1 MKTTRTKVAFVGC
14 GYTKATRK
22 LERPEIELGIEAC
35 RMAIEDAGMD
45 PSQVDGINVQ
55 VHHYP
60 PPDTA
65 AITKGLGMTNVRWT
79 REGGLGILP
88 AGIAADAIDRG
99 ECNAVL
105 VVKIMNTI
113 APVSTPQIDPSS
125 GGVAGPTQFEVP
137 YGLGYSM
144 QRIGLMA
151 RRYMYRYGITSE
163 QLGWVPV
170 VEREHALKNPWAI
183 MNTPMTLDD
192 YMSSRFIADPV
203 RLFDCDMPVNGAY
216 AFLMT
221 REDIARG
228 LKHRPVFLKS
238 WAGSAAEEAFAGRRD
253 HLLPDDDSDSIPLA
267 KEIYRDAGMGPG
279 EMDLWYMYDG
289 FSFFVPMWM
298 ENLGLV
304 PRGEAG
310 NYVDGGDNIRASTG
324 RHPINTHGG
333 QLSEGRLHGHGHVLE
348 AVQQLRGNAGP
359 RQVKQEAKTA
369 IISSVFPWTG
379 AAGILSVD

>member
-1 MKTTRTKVAFVGC
+1 MKTTRSRVAFVGC

-22 LERPEIELGIEAC
+22 PQMEEVEIGIEAC
-35 RMAIEDAGMD
+35 RMAIEDAGID
-45 PSQVDGINVQ
+45 PSLVDGINVQ

-60 PPDTA
+60 PPDTD
-65 AITKGLGMTNVRWT
+65 AIVKGLGMTNCRWT

-88 AGIAADAIDRG
+88 AGIAATAIDNG
-99 ECNAVL
+99 EANAVL

-113 APVSTPQIDPSS
+113 APVSTPQIDPTS

-144 QRIGLMA
+144 QRVGLMA
-151 RRYMYRYGITSE
+151 RRYMHRYGITQE
-163 QLGWVPV
+163 QLAWVPI
-170 VEREHALKNPWAI
+170 VEREHSLKNPWAV
-183 MNTPMTLDD
+183 MTTPMTMDD

-216 AFLMT
+216 AFLMA
-221 REDIARG
+221 REDIAKD
-228 LKHRPVFLKS
+228 LKHKPIYLKS
-238 WAGSAAEEAFAGRRD
+238 WAGAHDIPRRD
-253 HLLPDDDSDSIPLA
+253 HLLPDDDSDGTPIA
-267 KEIYRDAGMGPG
+267 KEIYRDAGLSPQD
-279 EMDLWYMYDG
+279 MDLWYMYDG

-310 NYVDGGDNIRASTG
+310 NYVDGGHNIRAGTG
-324 RHPINTHGG
+324 DHPLNTHGG

-348 AVQQLRGNAGP
+348 AVQQLRGNAGE
-359 RQVKQEAKTA
+359 RQVERQVNTA

-379 AAGILSVD
+379 AAGIIAVD

>member
-1 MKTTRTKVAFVGC
+1 MRTTRTKVAFVGC

-22 LERPEIELGIEAC
+22 PRQSEVDYAIEAC
-35 RMAIEDAGMD
+35 RMALEDAGMKPED
-45 PSQVDGINVQ
+45 VDGINVQ

-60 PPDTA
+60 PPDMD
-65 AITKGLGMTNVRWT
+65 AITFGLGMTNVRWT

-88 AGIAADAIDRG
+88 AGIAATAIDNG
-99 ECNAVL
+99 ECNSVL

-113 APVSTPQIDPSS
+113 APVSTPQIDPTS

-144 QRIGLMA
+144 QRVGLMA
-151 RRYMYRYGITSE
+151 RRYMHRYGITPE
-163 QLGWVPV
+163 QLAWVPI
-170 VEREHALKNPWAI
+170 VEREHALTNPWAV
-183 MNTPMTLDD
+183 MDTPMTLDD
-192 YMSSRFIADPV
+192 YLSARFIADPV
-203 RLFDCDMPVNGAY
+203 RLFDCDMPVNGAF

-228 LKHRPVFLKS
+228 LKHPPVFLKS
-238 WAGSAAEEAFAGRRD
+238 WAGAQDVPRRD
-253 HLLPDDDSDSIPLA
+253 HLLPDDDSDSTPIA
-267 KEIYRDAGMGPG
+267 KEIYRDAGLGP
-279 EMDLWYMYDG
+279 EDMDLWFMYDG

-310 NYVDGGDNIRASTG
+310 NYIEGGDNIRAGTG

-348 AVQQLRGNAGP
+348 AVQQLRGSAGS
-359 RQVKQEAKTA
+359 RQVAHEANTA
-369 IISSVFPWTG
+369 VISSVFPWTG
-379 AAGILSVD
+379 AAGILAID